1 MPTFGREKN
10 SISSGKDQ
18 SVFALWWALF
28 HIWAKLPAGASSQ
41 AAHGPSLRCSRPNAM
56 FHATANISLQ
66 PGWQGS
72 KGCRLLNCRY
82 FLPLRNTL
90 CWKLC
95 FYKQSWGLCVC
106 WCSWEDLWDTTLG
119 ILPLFIIMF
128 RCCLGR
134 AGCRCAQVIPALRG
148 F

>member
-1 MPTFGREKN
+1 MPTFGREKT
-10 SISSGKDQ
+10 
-18 SVFALWWALF
+18 LF
-28 HIWAKLPAGASSQ
+28 PLAKTKVSLHRG
-41 AAHGPSLRCSRPNAM
+41 GPSSTSGQSYSQGPAARLPMGHPCVAVGQMPCFTLA
-56 FHATANISLQ
+56 

-82 FLPLRNTL
+82 FLPLRSTL

-95 FYKQSWGLCVC
+95 FYKQSWGLFLCVC
-106 WCSWEDLWDTTLG
+106 WRSWEDLWDTTLG